1 MKEKNKTLFV
11 IRNPK
16 LATRNSQ
23 PVAFTMEPPNKDYH
37 ETL

>member
-11 IRNPK
+11 IRNPQ
-16 LATRNSQ
+16 R
-23 PVAFTMEPPNKDYH
+23 VAFTMEPLNKDYH

>member
-16 LATRNSQ
+16 PETRNPQ
-23 PVAFTMEPPNKDYH
+23 RVAFTMEPLNKDYH
-37 ETL
+37 ET